1 MRVQIEKKNDGAS
14 VLRCVRSDGT
24 VTYQKHEGKQAVFY
38 PLHDLTH
45 FAVESELGHLSGFF
59 SLVASGWEIEETTGK
74 AARGPI
80 PEPAMVVERIVGRL
94 DLERGGVARF
104 SAGELGL
111 SEDQIERVRSRVRD
125 LLSRWEKVPV
135 GGMMEVEWT
144 APSSR

>member
-1 MRVQIEKKNDGAS
+1 VKVQLEKKNDGAS
-14 VLRCVRSDGT
+14 VLRCVRADGT

-45 FAVESELGHLSGFF
+45 FAVESELLHLSGFF

-74 AARGPI
+74 GAKGPI
-80 PEPAMVVERIVGRL
+80 PDPAMTVERIVGHL

-104 SAGELGL
+104 SAAELGL
-111 SEDQIERVRSRVRD
+111 ADEELERVRRRIRELVS
-125 LLSRWEKVPV
+125 LWEKVPV
-135 GGMMEVEWT
+135 GGMMEVRWT

>member
-1 MRVQIEKKNDGAS
+1 MKVQIERKNDGAS
-14 VLRCVRSDGT
+14 VLRCVRHDGT

-45 FAVESELGHLSGFF
+45 FAVESELPRLSGFF

-74 AARGPI
+74 GAKGPI
-80 PEPAMVVERIVGRL
+80 PDEAMAVERIVGLL

-104 SAGELGL
+104 SPGELGL
-111 SEDQIERVRSRVRD
+111 SDDEIERVRRRMRE
-125 LLSRWEKVPV
+125 LLGRWESIPV
-135 GGMMEVEWT
+135 GGMMELTWT